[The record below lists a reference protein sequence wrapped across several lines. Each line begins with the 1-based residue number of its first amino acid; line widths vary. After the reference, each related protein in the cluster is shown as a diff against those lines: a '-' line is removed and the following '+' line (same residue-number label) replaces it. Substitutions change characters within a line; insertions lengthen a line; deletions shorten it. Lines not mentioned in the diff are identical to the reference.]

1 MPLDNKKR
9 EGEGTINVYSAQVRE
24 SAGRGSLATVS
35 FRSARGS
42 HTPPA
47 WIVEPVEK
55 SGEPPLI
62 AIHGVTRAADVLAEQ
77 LVHGAG
83 RTGRVVICPLF
94 DSKTYSRYQ
103 RFEGKARSDQALLR
117 LVDMLV
123 DEGVLPAE
131 RFDLAGFSG
140 GAQFA
145 HRFTWLYPHRVGRLS
160 IASAGWYTFPDDEP
174 YPLGLGKSTSSGNC
188 RAFCFRTN
196 LTAFLEREIVVR
208 VGALDTFVDATT
220 RSGPDIDR
228 QQGADRVTR
237 ARRWT
242 AAIRQAAE
250 RLGTDTK
257 VDFEILPGCGHDF
270 TACVRLAGLDRVFLG
285 EPARMAFPLTGDDP
299 S

>member
-1 MPLDNKKR
+1 M
-9 EGEGTINVYSAQVRE
+9 RE
-24 SAGRGSLATVS
+24 SADLGSAATVA
-35 FRSARGS
+35 FQPARGS

-55 SGEPPLI
+55 SCEPPLI
-62 AIHGVTRAADVLAEQ
+62 AIHGVTRAADVLAKQ

-103 RFEGKARSDQALLR
+103 RFEGKVRSDQALLR
-117 LVDMLV
+117 LADTLV
-123 DEGVLPAE
+123 DEGVLPAG

-174 YPLGLGKSTSSGNC
+174 YPLGLGQGGADETG
-188 RAFCFRTN
+188 RAFCFRAN

-208 VGALDTFVDATT
+208 VGALDTVVDATT

-228 QQGADRVTR
+228 QQGLDRVTR

-242 AAIRQAAE
+242 NAIRQAAK
-250 RLGTDTK
+250 RLGTDTR

-285 EPARMAFPLTGDDP
+285 EPARMTFPTTGDDP